1 MYHYLLCVDWQQ
13 IVYQNASAIEAWDVF
28 INVIYSA
35 VDLFVPKYPTTA
47 PTNLAFTL
55 ARYKNSPAKNTS
67 SGKGAETVHRTA
79 CYANYIVIVLANGG
93 MKSTVWRWKRRT
105 KLSNQITLAYS
116 ISSFVNKRFKYR
128 NVIGALVD
136 DSGDIITNDDD
147 KANLLND
154 HFGSVGVVRIVL

>member
-1 MYHYLLCVDWQQ
+1 
-13 IVYQNASAIEAWDVF
+13 
-28 INVIYSA
+28 
-35 VDLFVPKYPTTA
+35 
-47 PTNLAFTL
+47 
-55 ARYKNSPAKNTS
+55 
-67 SGKGAETVHRTA
+67 
-79 CYANYIVIVLANGG
+79 VIVLANGG